1 MSPHIRFHP
10 TDAISLAKT
19 LYLIW
24 LQTRSGLVLQK
35 VDDPSVTRSF
45 TSDEVVALLAAPDTR
60 LRRGYFSGHKAVSR
74 LRNGQKYLST
84 VPEKPRLRALW
95 KCIWVQV
102 FLDLEQ
108 SGKVN
113 RTEAAI
119 RQSTLVMKSRVDEM
133 CAQSQLVGK
142 LAQAGAEIKT
152 RKAPSPR
159 ALLTWVRR
167 YEASECC
174 PLSLLRKHRL
184 DSTYVRKFSRDV
196 VKLLN
201 ECIWEFLSVG
211 KPSKK
216 KIIRDTQD
224 RFKEENEA
232 RKNEGSPELHVP
244 SASEIERRVNRFSRF
259 QTKAARQGI
268 SAAQR
273 DMSIYEGGLKISH
286 PLQWV
291 EMDEWMIDVFSL
303 LDEAGFFDGMSIEE
317 KAEYD
322 VGRRWLYLAIDVA
335 TRCVVG
341 FRLAKTQSADDAI
354 STLSLITMDKTPLAR
369 AAGCESD
376 WSFFGGC
383 GSISTDMGPAFVAD
397 AYRIA
402 VTDLGFNQVAPVAGV
417 PKLRGHVERM
427 FGTLASQLMPEL
439 SGRSFANSLERGDY
453 PAEARAALTD
463 DDLIKLFT
471 RFIVDIYHNV
481 PHSGLNEETP
491 AYAWARLAKEQ
502 GVSAPP
508 DATARCS
515 VFGVPLQRKVGRHGV
530 LANGIHYLSAELE
543 DAYLEGVRGA
553 IEIRVDPHDVTFVT
567 VCLEGEWY
575 AAKAVSEEVWGLS
588 LYEWLELVRQLRIKH
603 KGEAQLT
610 EEVVRRARKA
620 IRKINADAMALRRLA
635 PMTVTTADLERAE
648 REVFMSLTIRP
659 KRTVAHI
666 KDAPEGQGLLGDIIL
681 PEVPSAEPEEPSNKN
696 DDEACPVKPSKG
708 WGFRHD

>member
-1 MSPHIRFHP
+1 MSLRIRFHP
-10 TDAISLAKT
+10 TDAISMAKT

-24 LQTRSGLVLQK
+24 EQTKSGLVLQQ
-35 VDDPSVTRSF
+35 VDNPSVTRSF
-45 TSDEVVALLAAPDTR
+45 TSEEVVALLAAPDTR

-74 LRNGQKYLST
+74 LRNGQKYLAT
-84 VPEKPRLRALW
+84 VPKKARSIALW
-95 KCIWVQV
+95 KCVWVQV
-102 FLDLEQ
+102 FIGREQ
-108 SGKVN
+108 SSKVN
-113 RTEAAI
+113 RTEVAI
-119 RQSTLVMKSRVDEM
+119 RKSMPAMKSRVDEI
-133 CAQSQLVGK
+133 CTQSQLIGK
-142 LAQAGAEIKT
+142 SAQAGAEMKT
-152 RKAPSPR
+152 RKEPSPR

-167 YEASECC
+167 YEASDCC
-174 PLSLLRKHRL
+174 PLSLLRKHRS

-196 VKLLN
+196 VKLMN
-201 ECIWEFLSVG
+201 ECIWDFMSGG

-216 KIIRDTQD
+216 KIVRDTRD

-232 RKNEGSPELHVP
+232 RKSDGMPELHIP

-259 QTKAARQGI
+259 QTKAARHGV

-273 DMSIYEGGLKISH
+273 DMSIYESGLKISH

-303 LDEAGFFDGMSIEE
+303 LDEAGFFDGMSVEA
-317 KAEYD
+317 KSEYD
-322 VGRRWLYLAIDVA
+322 IGRRWLYLAIDVA
-335 TRCVVG
+335 TRCIVG
-341 FRLAKTQSADDAI
+341 FRLAKTPSAADAI
-354 STLSLITMDKTPLAR
+354 STVSLITMDKTPLAR
-369 AAGCESD
+369 AAGCESE
-376 WSFFGGC
+376 WAFFGGC

-439 SGRSFANSLERGDY
+439 TGRSFANPQERGDY
-453 PAEARAALTD
+453 PGEARAALTD

-481 PHSGLNEETP
+481 PHSGLNDETP
-491 AYAWARLAKEQ
+491 ANAWARLAKEQ

-515 VFGVPLQRKVGRHGV
+515 VFGVPLQSKIGRHGV
-530 LANGIHYLSAELE
+530 LANGIHYLSEELE
-543 DAYLEGVRGA
+543 DAYLEGVRDK
-553 IEIRVDPHDVTFVT
+553 IDIRVDPHDVTFVT
-567 VCLEGEWY
+567 VCLSGEWF

-588 LYEWLELVRQLRIKH
+588 LFEWLELVRQLRIKH
-603 KGEAQLT
+603 KNEAQLT

-620 IRKINADAMALRRLA
+620 IRTINTDAMALRRLA
-635 PMTVTTADLERAE
+635 PITVTTDDLERAE

-659 KRTVAHI
+659 KRTVAPI
-666 KDAPEGQGLLGDIIL
+666 KDAPEGQGLLGDVIL
-681 PEVPSAEPEEPSNKN
+681 PEEPTKET
-696 DDEACPVKPSKG
+696 DDAKKLIKPSKV

>member
-1 MSPHIRFHP
+1 MSPRIRFHP

-24 LQTRSGLVLQK
+24 KQTRSGLVLQQ

-74 LRNGQKYLST
+74 LRNGQKYLAT
-84 VPEKPRLRALW
+84 VPEVARSRALW
-95 KCIWVQV
+95 KGVWVRV
-102 FLDLEQ
+102 FLDREL

-113 RTEAAI
+113 RTETAI
-119 RQSTLVMKSRVDEM
+119 KRFMPEMTSRVDEM
-133 CAQSQLVGK
+133 CAQSQMIGK
-142 LAQAGAEIKT
+142 PVQAGTEVKT

-167 YEASECC
+167 FEASGSC

-184 DSTYVRKFSRDV
+184 DSTYVRRFSRDV

-201 ECIWEFLSVG
+201 DCIWEFLSDG

-216 KIIRDTQD
+216 KIIRDTRD
-224 RFKEENEA
+224 RFKDENET
-232 RKNEGSPELHVP
+232 RKSDGLAELHIP
-244 SASEIERRVNRFSRF
+244 SASEIERRINRFSRF
-259 QTKAARQGI
+259 QTKGARHGI

-273 DMSIYEGGLKISH
+273 DMSIYENGLIISH

-291 EMDEWMIDVFSL
+291 EMDEWMIDVFSF
-303 LDEAGFFDGMSIEE
+303 LDDAGFFDGMSVEE

-322 VGRRWLYLAIDVA
+322 IGRRWLYLAIDVA
-335 TRCVVG
+335 TRCIVG
-341 FRLAKTQSADDAI
+341 FRLSKIPSAVDAV
-354 STLSLITMDKTPLAR
+354 STMSLITMDKTPLAR
-369 AAGCESD
+369 AAGCESN
-376 WSFFGGC
+376 WAYFGGC
-383 GSISTDMGPAFVAD
+383 GSISTDMGSAFIAD
-397 AYRIA
+397 AYQIA
-402 VTDLGFNQVAPVAGV
+402 VTDLGFTQVAPIAGV

-439 SGRSFANSLERGDY
+439 TGRSFSNPQERGDY
-453 PAEARAALTD
+453 PAINRAALTD

-481 PHSGLNEETP
+481 PHSGLKGETP
-491 AYAWARLAKEQ
+491 ANAWARLAKEQ

-515 VFGVPLQRKVGRHGV
+515 VLGVPLQRKIGRHGV
-530 LANGIHYLSAELE
+530 LANGIHYLSEELE
-543 DAYLEGVRGA
+543 EAYLEGIKGK
-553 IEIRVDPHDVTFVT
+553 IEIRVDPHDLTFVT
-567 VCLEGEWY
+567 VCLGNEWY

-588 LYEWLELVRQLRIKH
+588 LFEWLELVRQLRIKH
-603 KGEAQLT
+603 RDEAQIT
-610 EEVVRRARKA
+610 EDVVRRARKA
-620 IRKINADAMALRRLA
+620 IRQINAGAMALRRLS
-635 PMTVTTADLERAE
+635 PITVTTVDLERAE

-659 KRTVAHI
+659 KRTVAPI
-666 KDAPEGQGLLGDIIL
+666 KDAPEGQGLLGDVIL
-681 PEVPSAEPEEPSNKN
+681 PEEPIKEV
-696 DDEACPVKPSKG
+696 DDEPK
-708 WGFRHD
+708 